1 MKNSAEKKPKGKIT
15 VNFRILF
22 DYLQMISIIQN
33 LKFNWPNFLSQ
44 YLSFFSYLSFTNQI
58 FSFDCF
64 SYEYQISLSSVLI
77 KLLFVQIIPFFV
89 CAIFILYF
97 WFCRGKKAKK
107 EIQLTKMIIVIFV
120 VFTYSQLSTI
130 SQLFEMISCISI
142 NDVSYL
148 SSNFRFV
155 CWTREHKIW
164 VKKILSYFF
173 NIFKRC
179 FSLLFHFLRFGF
191 SRIH

>member
-1 MKNSAEKKPKGKIT
+1 
-15 VNFRILF
+15 
-22 DYLQMISIIQN
+22 MISIIQN

-44 YLSFFSYLSFTNQI
+44 YLSFFSYLSFTNQF

-64 SYEYQISLSSVLI
+64 SYEYQISLSPVQI

-89 CAIFILYF
+89 CAIFISYF
-97 WFCRGKKAKK
+97 WFSHRKKIKK

-130 SQLFEMISCISI
+130 SQLFEMMSCISI

-164 VKKILSYFF
+164 VKKNIILFF
-173 NIFKRC
+173 KIF
-179 FSLLFHFLRFGF
+179 
-191 SRIH
+191 

>member
-1 MKNSAEKKPKGKIT
+1 MKNSAEKKSKGKLT

-64 SYEYQISLSSVLI
+64 SYEYQISLSPVLI

-89 CAIFILYF
+89 CAIFISYF
-97 WFCRGKKAKK
+97 WFCRGKKAEK
-107 EIQLTKMIIVIFV
+107 EIQLTKIIIVIFV

-164 VKKILSYFF
+164 VKKIIILFLI
-173 NIFKRC
+173 IFKRC
-179 FSLLFHFLRFGF
+179 SSLLFHFLLFGF
-191 SRIH
+191 SCIH